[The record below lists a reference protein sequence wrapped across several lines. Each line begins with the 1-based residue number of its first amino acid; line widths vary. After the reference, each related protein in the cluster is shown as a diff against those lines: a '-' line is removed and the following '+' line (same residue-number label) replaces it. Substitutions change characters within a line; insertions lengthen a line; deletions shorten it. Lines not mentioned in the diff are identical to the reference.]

1 MYASWPK
8 AAWGV
13 CQERSITCVN
23 VEGREH
29 DCSWSVQT
37 TMGAGVCKS
46 EHGFLAS
53 SSRSRFWSP
62 SDRESVFK
70 TAIFARAR
78 PHVGMCILV
87 YVMDF
92 SRFPSLSLHSL
103 PVSLPEKTR
112 KYKRF
117 LQNY

>member
-53 SSRSRFWSP
+53 SSRSRFWSA
-62 SDRESVFK
+62 SDRKSVLK
-70 TAIFARAR
+70 TVILARAR
-78 PHVGMCILV
+78 APACWHVHFGLRYGFFQV
-87 YVMDF
+87 PF
-92 SRFPSLSLHSL
+92 PEFTFASRELA
-103 PVSLPEKTR
+103 R
-112 KYKRF
+112 KNQKV
-117 LQNY
+117 